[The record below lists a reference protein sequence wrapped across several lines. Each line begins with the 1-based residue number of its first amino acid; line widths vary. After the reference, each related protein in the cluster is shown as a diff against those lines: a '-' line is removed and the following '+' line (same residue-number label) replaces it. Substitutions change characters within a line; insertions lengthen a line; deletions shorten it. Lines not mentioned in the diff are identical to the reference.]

1 MIPELYPMIKLAIAD
16 DQVLFRRGLS
26 MLLRDMPG
34 VQVAFECGNGEEL
47 LLGLQGNE
55 VDIILLDLQMPV
67 MDGEQ
72 AMRRI
77 KKDHPDLKVIVL
89 SSHDEEEFIVPMM
102 ELGAH
107 GYMLKTAEPNEI
119 ENAIGSVAENGFYF
133 SEVVSK
139 VMLEGLVSKKNVKP
153 TFPEID
159 PLSERE
165 LEVIRGICQ
174 EMTTTEIA
182 GTLFLSPRTVEF
194 HRNNIL
200 LKTGAR
206 NVAGLV
212 VYALT
217 KGIYSP

>member
-1 MIPELYPMIKLAIAD
+1 M
-16 DQVLFRRGLS
+16 
-26 MLLRDMPG
+26 
-34 VQVAFECGNGEEL
+34 
-47 LLGLQGNE
+47 
-55 VDIILLDLQMPV
+55 
-67 MDGEQ
+67 
-72 AMRRI
+72 
-77 KKDHPDLKVIVL
+77 
-89 SSHDEEEFIVPMM
+89 
-102 ELGAH
+102 
-107 GYMLKTAEPNEI
+107 
-119 ENAIGSVAENGFYF
+119 
-133 SEVVSK
+133 
-139 VMLEGLVSKKNVKP
+139 KP

-182 GTLFLSPRTVEF
+182 GKLFVSPRTVEF

-217 KGIYSP
+217 KGIYKP